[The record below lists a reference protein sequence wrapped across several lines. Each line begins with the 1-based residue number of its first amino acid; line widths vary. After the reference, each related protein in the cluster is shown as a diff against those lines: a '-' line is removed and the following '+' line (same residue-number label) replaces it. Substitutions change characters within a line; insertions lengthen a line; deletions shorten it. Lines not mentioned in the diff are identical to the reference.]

1 MTTSSEVL
9 QTAFLLVAK
18 QCTFDRVYLEPDICG
33 GCITFRFNLVA
44 CFFSFNTE
52 PDVASSDA
60 TNMQCTIERDGN
72 SYVVNGKKWWS
83 SGKCGNLNKSLGSY
97 LG

>member
-1 MTTSSEVL
+1 MEVVL
-9 QTAFLLVAK
+9 PLDLIWWLV
-18 QCTFDRVYLEPDICG
+18 
-33 GCITFRFNLVA
+33 
-44 CFFSFNTE
+44 FFPFNTE
-52 PDVASSDA
+52 PGVASSDA